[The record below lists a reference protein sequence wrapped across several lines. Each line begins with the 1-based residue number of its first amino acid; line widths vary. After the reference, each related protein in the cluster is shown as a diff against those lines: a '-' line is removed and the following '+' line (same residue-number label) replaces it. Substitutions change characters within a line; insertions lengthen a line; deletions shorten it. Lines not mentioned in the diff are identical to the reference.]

1 MNIKYCFFNFVA
13 LATASVVQN
22 LNQDT
27 FDTFIESH
35 DLSLVACTYANWIVS
50 NSTADREIII

>member
-1 MNIKYCFFNFVA
+1 MNIKYCFLYFVV

-22 LNQDT
+22 LNQAT

-35 DLSLVACTYANWIVS
+35 DLSLVACKYAELDWL
-50 NSTADREIII
+50 EEHC